1 MKSYNNLYEPM
12 LETEYL
18 RKCFT
23 DAAKGKRKRN
33 DVKEV
38 LENLDAEIE
47 NLRRILQE
55 ETFTPEKHEPCIINE
70 HNCHKTRQI
79 IKPNYK
85 YEQVMHHCVIGQ
97 FKKVV
102 MNGLYEFSCGSIPE
116 RGVHYGKKHLRKW
129 VDSYEGKR
137 LYVLK
142 MDVHH
147 FFESIDHGILKR
159 MLAEVIRDKRF
170 LRLLYVIIDANEVG
184 LPLGF
189 FTSQWFANF
198 YLKRFDHYVK
208 QELKADYYIRYM
220 DDMVILGRNK
230 KKLRRMREAI
240 QTYLQRELNLTLKGD
255 WQVFRFEYTDKDGR
269 TKGRFIDFMGFC
281 FHQDRT
287 TMRKTILQRA
297 RRKALR
303 IGAKE
308 KITWYDA
315 SAMISY
321 MGWFTHTDTYG
332 YYLQYIKPT
341 VNVKKLKKIVS
352 KHQRKERENER
363 LDADTRNA
371 AGETGGNRHNIIT
384 DDRIFAP
391 EHYAGAAGGGRG

>member
-1 MKSYNNLYEPM
+1 MRSYNNLYEAM

-33 DVKEV
+33 DVKAV
-38 LENLDAEIE
+38 MENLDVEVE
-47 NLRRILQE
+47 NLRKILQE
-55 ETFTPEKHEPCIINE
+55 ETFTPDKHEPCIINE

-79 IKPNYK
+79 IKPNYR
-85 YEQVMHHCVIGQ
+85 YEQVMHHCIIGK
-97 FKKVV
+97 FKQVV
-102 MNGLYEFSCGSIPE
+102 MNGLYEFSCGSIPG
-116 RGVHYGKKHLRKW
+116 RGVHYGKKYLRRW
-129 VDSYEGKR
+129 LDSYNGKR
-137 LYVLK
+137 FYVLK

-147 FFESIDHGILKR
+147 FFESIDHDILKG
-159 MLAEVIRDKRF
+159 MLAAVVRDRRF
-170 LRLLYVIIDANEVG
+170 LRLLYEIIDANEAG

-198 YLKRFDHYVK
+198 YLKRFDYYVK
-208 QELKADYYIRYM
+208 QELKADHYIRYM
-220 DDMVILGRNK
+220 DDMVILGKNK

-240 QTYLQRELNLTLKGD
+240 QEYLNRELKLTLKGD
-255 WQVFRFEYTDKDGR
+255 WQVFRFEYTDKVGR

-287 TMRKTILQRA
+287 TMRKTIIQRA

-303 IGAKE
+303 IATKD

-315 SAMISY
+315 TAMISY

-332 YYLQYIKPT
+332 YYLKYIKPT

-363 LDADTRNA
+363 LDDDTRNA
-371 AGETGGNRHNIIT
+371 AGETGGNRHNIIA
-384 DDRIFAP
+384 DDCISAP